1 MRLTIDELLSHP
13 SRIDGLPENEAR
25 ALLRTI
31 SALTLVV
38 TTRLDHLSAMPAHE
52 HDELLSAD
60 QAAPIV
66 RMHPKTLRLWHDCP
80 FLIVRGRRKLYSRN
94 GLDRWISEQV
104 R

>member
-94 GLDRWISEQV
+94 GLDRWISQQV